1 MTSEGKHRE
10 VVFIQLYGVR
20 VDKHRLVEIL
30 VPGHFGGCP
39 RLIATT
45 KLVSSIA
52 ERDIKTQ
59 DAEAMGR
66 YWMGQHWQPSKPLG
80 TGGPIYVKTL
90 TGETIEIGCNSSYGV
105 DDVKMSIY
113 DQEGIPLDQQCLIFA
128 GKQLEDGR
136 TLQEY
141 NTQQESTLHLV
152 LRLRGGNIPPRSFA
166 DVSDS
171 ARLVERDFSA
181 SAQEWRECRKG
192 LNVEGRCTNRHCAA
206 FRQMVIHPRNSVAFG
221 SSRA

>member
-1 MTSEGKHRE
+1 LLPRRPASLILGATVSALALSFPPGIPVLWKDVARRGFEGVVEIQSSDLPLVDARVSDLIRVINEEARSVMTSEGKHRE

-80 TGGPIYVKTL
+80 IGGPIYVKTL

-141 NTQQESTLHLV
+141 NTQ
-152 LRLRGGNIPPRSFA
+152 
-166 DVSDS
+166 
-171 ARLVERDFSA
+171 
-181 SAQEWRECRKG
+181 
-192 LNVEGRCTNRHCAA
+192 
-206 FRQMVIHPRNSVAFG
+206 
-221 SSRA
+221 

>member
-90 TGETIEIGCNSSYGV
+90 TGEMIEIGCNSSYGV

-141 NTQQESTLHLV
+141 NTH
-152 LRLRGGNIPPRSFA
+152 
-166 DVSDS
+166 